1 MQRARRMAAKGFYR
15 RHNEQFECNHGR
27 NWISRQAEY
36 RLIVAHT
43 EHSGTPGPNRQ
54 RIEEKLDSNLFQY
67 LLYVVVF
74 AYRHATGKNH
84 NVGFQRLL
92 NSNAEFGDVI
102 GRNP

>member
-1 MQRARRMAAKGFYR
+1 MQRARRMAAKGFYHR
-15 RHNEQFECNHGR
+15 DHQQFECNHGG
-27 NWISRQAEY
+27 NWIPRQTKY

-43 EHSGTPGPNRQ
+43 EYGGAPGPNRQ

-84 NVGFQRLL
+84 NVGFQSLL
-92 NSNAEFGDVI
+92 NSNAGFG
-102 GRNP
+102 